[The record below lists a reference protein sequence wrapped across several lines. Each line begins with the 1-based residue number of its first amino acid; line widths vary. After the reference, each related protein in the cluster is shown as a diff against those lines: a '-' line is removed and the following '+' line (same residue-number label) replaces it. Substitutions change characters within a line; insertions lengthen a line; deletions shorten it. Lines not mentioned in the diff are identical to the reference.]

1 MIKRRQDKPGKGGS
15 LERWLLTY
23 SDLITLLMIFFVVLY
38 AISSINARKFQS
50 MAISLASTMGSSA
63 AASVLTEGG
72 ASLAPG
78 VSDSDLDE
86 FDVDAMSQELL
97 DLERIKNALQ
107 EYIDQ
112 HGLSGRVSVNME
124 ERGVVVSFQEVALF
138 PLGSAELTSE
148 AKETIGKVGMI
159 IMEAPQYIRVEGHTD
174 NLPIN
179 TTLFPS
185 NWELSVGRAVSV
197 VQELIHSLDFP
208 PHRLSAIGYGEFR
221 PRVPNDCDVNRQQN
235 RRVDIVILRSS
246 YEMAEPGVL
255 PPAAPGMNQEP

>member
-1 MIKRRQDKPGKGGS
+1 MIKRRQDKPKNGGS

-23 SDLITLLMIFFVVLY
+23 ADLITLLMIFFVVLY

-50 MAISLASTMGSSA
+50 MAISLASTMGSS

-112 HGLSGRVSVNME
+112 HGLTGRVSVNME

-138 PLGSAELTSE
+138 PLGSAKLTSE
-148 AKETIGKVGMI
+148 AKETIGKVGLI

-174 NLPIN
+174 NLPIS
-179 TTLFPS
+179 TALFPS
-185 NWELSVGRAVSV
+185 NWELSVVRAVSV
-197 VQELIHSLDFP
+197 VQELIHSLDFS

-221 PRVPNDCDVNRQQN
+221 PRVPNDSDVNRQQN

-255 PPAAPGMNQEP
+255 PPVAPGMNQDP